1 MDHIETQGTPT
12 SDAALARV
20 RRAGA
25 WLAASLSMGA
35 AVIHLAAGGEHIEAL
50 GDLGLGFYWAATFQA
65 VTALALLG
73 RSDRPWV
80 TSITI
85 AGNTAILAAWVLSRT
100 LGLPTVPG
108 GPESIGLAD
117 GVAAALQIL
126 LVGFLLVR
134 DRVLDA
140 RWMAR
145 RSPDRLGSR
154 LLAGLGTAMATI
166 ALSTFLAVGAVAAA
180 QGDGHGTVGGAG
192 HEGVAPGIAEDAGHG
207 HGALIAP

>member
-1 MDHIETQGTPT
+1 
-12 SDAALARV
+12 
-20 RRAGA
+20 
-25 WLAASLSMGA
+25 MGA
-35 AVIHLAAGGEHIEAL
+35 AVIHLAAGGEHIQAL
-50 GDLGLGFYWAATFQA
+50 GDLGLGFYWAAAFQA
-65 VTALALLG
+65 VIALALLG

-80 TSITI
+80 TSLTI

-108 GPESIGLAD
+108 GPGSIGLAD

-126 LVGFLLVR
+126 LVGFLFVR
-134 DRVLDA
+134 PRVRDA

-145 RSPDRLGSR
+145 RSPDRLGSH
-154 LLAGLGTAMATI
+154 LLAGLGTAMAAI

-180 QGDGHGTVGGAG
+180 QGDGHGTVGAG
-192 HEGVAPGIAEDAGHG
+192 HEGVAPGTAEDAGHG